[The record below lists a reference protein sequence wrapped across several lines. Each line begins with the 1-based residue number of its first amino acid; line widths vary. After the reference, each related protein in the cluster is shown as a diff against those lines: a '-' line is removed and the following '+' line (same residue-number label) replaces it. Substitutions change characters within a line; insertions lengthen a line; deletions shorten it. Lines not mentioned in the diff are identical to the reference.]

1 MTESK
6 RRGRGDD
13 AIYWDKSKGC
23 YIGAVSLGYGPDG
36 KRRPRPKVY
45 GKTKG
50 EVRNKLKDLHDEIK
64 NGVRSAAKY
73 TVREAIEKWL
83 DVGLKDK
90 DPSTVAKYRTL
101 AETHIVPKIGA
112 AKLRDLDPD
121 ELDDWLEDR
130 AEVLATSSVGVV
142 LSILRRSIKLAERRG
157 LVMRNVAAL
166 VSIPKGR
173 EGRPS
178 KSLTLEQ
185 AESLL
190 RKSEQSPLRAYIVVS
205 LMTGIRTEEARALT
219 WDRVHLETTGKMPPH
234 IEVWRSVRASGDTKT
249 EKSRRTL
256 RLPQQA
262 VDALKAHKASQA
274 ADRLKAGA
282 LWEENH
288 HLVFCTSVGTPL
300 DAANVRRGFRKVA
313 ADAKL
318 PGRWTP
324 RELRHSFV
332 SLLSANGTHVE
343 SIAQLVG
350 HASTRVTEVVYRHEL
365 RPVLTEGAE
374 VIDSVFGRKSVS

>member
-1 MTESK
+1 MTETK

-23 YIGAVSLGYGPDG
+23 YVGAVSLGYGPDG

-50 EVRNKLKDLHDEIK
+50 EVRDKLKDLHDEIK
-64 NGVRSAAKY
+64 SGVRSAAKY
-73 TVREAIEKWL
+73 TVREAVEKWL

-90 DPSTVAKYRTL
+90 DPSTVAKYRSL
-101 AETHIVPKIGA
+101 AETHIVPKLGA

-130 AEVLATSSVGVV
+130 AEVLATSSVAVV
-142 LSILRRSIKLAERRG
+142 LSVLRRSIKLAERRG

-166 VSIPKGR
+166 VTTPKGR
-173 EGRPS
+173 DGRPS

-185 AESLL
+185 AQSLL
-190 RKSEQSPLRAYIVVS
+190 QGAETSPLRAYIVVS

-219 WDRVHLETTGKMPPH
+219 WGRVHLDTVVRMPPH

-274 ADRLKAGA
+274 ANRLKAGA
-282 LWEENH
+282 LWEEND
-288 HLVFCTSVGTPL
+288 LVFCTSIGTAL

-313 ADAKL
+313 DDAKL
-318 PGRWTP
+318 PGTWTP
-324 RELRHSFV
+324 RELRHSFI
-332 SLLSANGTHVE
+332 SLLSASGTHIE
-343 SIAQLVG
+343 SIAQLAG

-374 VIDSVFGRKSVS
+374 VIDTIFGKQSAS